1 MRVYETFDLRVGR
14 HPSETQ
20 AYLLTRYLA
29 YCLEYTE
36 GIAFATGGVSSADE
50 PAVLVRDAAGRL
62 TAWIEVGMPDARRLH
77 RGMKLAGRAAV
88 YTHRNPDKVLEALR
102 AERVHRAAEIPV
114 YMFDLPFI
122 EEASAAIGRRA
133 EVAVSRTEQQL
144 YLDVDGRT
152 FSTAVRTHR
161 IV

>member
-1 MRVYETFDLRVGR
+1 M
-14 HPSETQ
+14 
-20 AYLLTRYLA
+20 
-29 YCLEYTE
+29 
-36 GIAFATGGVSSADE
+36 SSADE

-102 AERVHRAAEIPV
+102 AERVHRAADIPV
-114 YMFDLPFI
+114 YVFDLPFI

-144 YLDVDGRT
+144 YLDVDGHT